1 MNIIIINVNPKWCFH
16 LLFILIDMIKSS
28 HMSSEQVNI
37 NLEIPK
43 VIRNEPQTKV
53 DINLLLSKVREE
65 EKKENKI
72 NYIFFAIAICLFLTV
87 GIFLSL

>member
-1 MNIIIINVNPKWCFH
+1 
-16 LLFILIDMIKSS
+16 
-28 HMSSEQVNI
+28 MSSEQVNI
-37 NLEIPK
+37 NHLEIPK